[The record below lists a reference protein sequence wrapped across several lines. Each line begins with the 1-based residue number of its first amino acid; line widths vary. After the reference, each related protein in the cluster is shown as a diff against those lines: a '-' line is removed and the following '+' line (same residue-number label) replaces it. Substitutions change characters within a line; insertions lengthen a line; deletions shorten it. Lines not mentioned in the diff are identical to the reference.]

1 MKGMKKKNS
10 KIQMIVSKIAINQ
23 YQIMFSKAKYM
34 SFSIKKLTIARISY
48 KNNQ

>member
-1 MKGMKKKNS
+1 MN
-10 KIQMIVSKIAINQ
+10 VSKIAINQ

-34 SFSIKKLTIARISY
+34 SYSTKKLKITKIIY